1 MGFFNNFSDEF
12 GKKTGKAL
20 GNKLYG
26 RHADDKRV
34 GVRKALS
41 INANGNTDN
50 TQHVDYSKMEE
61 AKRET
66 LKQEQEFKL
75 METVINIEFDFNDK
89 DSIIK
94 TLTTLCS
101 YVDLWIKESNKN
113 ANVAKSKF
121 DAGLAILSTLDTQNP
136 MVNYFMN
143 KKLEWMAYERNKK
156 WRERIITCAV
166 VIFFLLLI
174 CIGLNS

>member
-1 MGFFNNFSDEF
+1 M
-12 GKKTGKAL
+12 
-20 GNKLYG
+20 
-26 RHADDKRV
+26 
-34 GVRKALS
+34 
-41 INANGNTDN
+41 
-50 TQHVDYSKMEE
+50 
-61 AKRET
+61 
-66 LKQEQEFKL
+66 
-75 METVINIEFDFNDK
+75 
-89 DSIIK
+89 
-94 TLTTLCS
+94 
-101 YVDLWIKESNKN
+101 
-113 ANVAKSKF
+113 AKSKF